1 MSNVT
6 TLGPLIDTVDS
17 NDTLDLSDKIINF
30 VVQTRPTVNTI
41 TNITQAISRATPSLG
56 AAVAGSD
63 QSGGANPA
71 IYAPICVV
79 VLLVAVGTA
88 FYGKKK
94 MNENN
99 ERRDSRNDENRNS
112 RGLKVIPKSS
122 KADFDESTAVYECM
136 DSRSNMSL
144 AQSMSFGGSKHTLNP
159 HIDSI
164 SLHQSNS
171 QMSLN
176 TPRHNGGG
184 KKAPAMSLSNA
195 KIEEERSREDELKS
209 KSSLQVVNEIKP
221 KKNLSDEKTNINKA
235 LSNEEV
241 KDLLQKIESSS
252 HIVQEANAS
261 KDKQKEEEE
270 EIPMPESQI
279 EISVSP
285 PPVVAAEEN
294 DAPQA
299 ADEPKPNAD
308 EENN

>member
-6 TLGPLIDTVDS
+6 TLGPLFDKVDS

-41 TNITQAISRATPSLG
+41 TEAISRVTPSLG
-56 AAVAGSD
+56 AAVAGPEK
-63 QSGGANPA
+63 SGGANPA

-88 FYGKKK
+88 FYGKQK
-94 MNENN
+94 MNKNN
-99 ERRDSRNDENRNS
+99 ERRDSHNDENRNS

-122 KADFDESTAVYECM
+122 KADFEESTAVYECM

-176 TPRHNGGG
+176 TPRHG
-184 KKAPAMSLSNA
+184 KKTPSLNPSNA
-195 KIEEERSREDELKS
+195 RIAEERSREEDVKS

-252 HIVQEANAS
+252 HIVQEANAA
-261 KDKQKEEEE
+261 KDKEDEE

-285 PPVVAAEEN
+285 PQVVAAEEN
-294 DAPQA
+294 NAPQV

-308 EENN
+308 EEIN

>member
-1 MSNVT
+1 M
-6 TLGPLIDTVDS
+6 G
-17 NDTLDLSDKIINF
+17 DLSDKIINF

-41 TNITQAISRATPSLG
+41 TNITKAISRATPSLG
-56 AAVAGSD
+56 AVVARPG

-99 ERRDSRNDENRNS
+99 DRRDSRNDENRNS

-136 DSRSNMSL
+136 NC
-144 AQSMSFGGSKHTLNP
+144 GSKHTLNP

-171 QMSLN
+171 QMSL
-176 TPRHNGGG
+176 TAPRHNGGG
-184 KKAPAMSLSNA
+184 KTAPAMTLSNA
-195 KIEEERSREDELKS
+195 RIEEERSREDELKS

-221 KKNLSDEKTNINKA
+221 KKNLSGEKTNINKA
-235 LSNEEV
+235 LSNEEM

-252 HIVQEANAS
+252 HIVQEANAA
-261 KDKQKEEEE
+261 KNKQNEEEE
-270 EIPMPESQI
+270 EVPMAESQI

-285 PPVVAAEEN
+285 PQVVAAEEN

>member
-1 MSNVT
+1 M
-6 TLGPLIDTVDS
+6 G
-17 NDTLDLSDKIINF
+17 
-30 VVQTRPTVNTI
+30 
-41 TNITQAISRATPSLG
+41 
-56 AAVAGSD
+56 

-71 IYAPICVV
+71 IYAPIGV
-79 VLLVAVGTA
+79 VLFLVAVGSA
-88 FYGKKK
+88 FYGKKR
-94 MNENN
+94 MSNSSN
-99 ERRDSRNDENRNS
+99 ERRDSYENRNS

-122 KADFDESTAVYECM
+122 KADFNESTAVYECM

-195 KIEEERSREDELKS
+195 RIEEERSREDELKS

-241 KDLLQKIESSS
+241 KDLLQKI
-252 HIVQEANAS
+252 
-261 KDKQKEEEE
+261 
-270 EIPMPESQI
+270 
-279 EISVSP
+279 
-285 PPVVAAEEN
+285 
-294 DAPQA
+294 
-299 ADEPKPNAD
+299 
-308 EENN
+308 

>member
-6 TLGPLIDTVDS
+6 TLGPLFDTVDS
-17 NDTLDLSDKIINF
+17 NETLDLSDKIINF

-41 TNITQAISRATPSLG
+41 TNITKAISRATPSLG
-56 AAVAGSD
+56 AVVARPG

-99 ERRDSRNDENRNS
+99 DRRDSRNDENRNS

-136 DSRSNMSL
+136 NSRSNMSL

-171 QMSLN
+171 QMSL
-176 TPRHNGGG
+176 TAPRHNGGG
-184 KKAPAMSLSNA
+184 KTAPAMSLSNA
-195 KIEEERSREDELKS
+195 RIEEERSREDELKS

-221 KKNLSDEKTNINKA
+221 KKNLSGEKTNINKA
-235 LSNEEV
+235 LSNEEM

-252 HIVQEANAS
+252 HIVQEANAA
-261 KDKQKEEEE
+261 KNKQNEEEE
-270 EIPMPESQI
+270 EVPMAESQI

-285 PPVVAAEEN
+285 PQVVAAEEN